1 MLNEDLPRLWMKIV
15 YHSLPRLEFLT
26 IFHVGFSNIR
36 FWLGSSHQ
44 LVMAE
49 DNLLVLP
56 PEHASNQALGKQGG
70 SVPHCLGKLWQQ
82 TGEIQMKTNSNK
94 WHIRHVIKL
103 YCHILDPHISH
114 WSQTSP
120 FHFSHLCVVSKD
132 HRRNQQKF
140 HSTNPRATMVC
151 CCRICFKCY
160 CYCVRFQCAQAHVQ
174 RVPPLFHGTVDKTMR
189 LSARY
194 LVIQSRPTCN
204 ATWLSNLAMKN
215 PPIHIHRINPIYL
228 FPHWKVINFHCHA
241 WKSLKVPRC
250 SAYPG
255 HPRTISLAQ
264 HIVQM
269 SDSTT
274 NLGKITEHRTIIS
287 RFWIGR
293 INQIESQAR
302 KARHGK
308 IHENINENRMCF
320 NGKTTAKNPPVFL
333 VISQAANLPGR
344 GPSSYRGGA

>member
-1 MLNEDLPRLWMKIV
+1 MT
-15 YHSLPRLEFLT
+15 HTS
-26 IFHVGFSNIR
+26 
-36 FWLGSSHQ
+36 
-44 LVMAE
+44 
-49 DNLLVLP
+49 
-56 PEHASNQALGKQGG
+56 
-70 SVPHCLGKLWQQ
+70 
-82 TGEIQMKTNSNK
+82 
-94 WHIRHVIKL
+94 RHKL

-140 HSTNPRATMVC
+140 NSTNPRATMVC

-189 LSARY
+189 LSAKY
-194 LVIQSRPTCN
+194 LVLESRPTCN

-274 NLGKITEHRTIIS
+274 NLGRITEHRTIIS

-302 KARHGK
+302 QARHGK
-308 IHENINENRMCF
+308 SMRTSMRIACVSM
-320 NGKTTAKNPPVFL
+320 GKPTTSNHSKKSTSF
-333 VISQAANLPGR
+333 SGDFPGR
-344 GPSSYRGGA
+344 QPARPWAQLLPRWRLGADGLDWISWEILYKWRFQWENTGK